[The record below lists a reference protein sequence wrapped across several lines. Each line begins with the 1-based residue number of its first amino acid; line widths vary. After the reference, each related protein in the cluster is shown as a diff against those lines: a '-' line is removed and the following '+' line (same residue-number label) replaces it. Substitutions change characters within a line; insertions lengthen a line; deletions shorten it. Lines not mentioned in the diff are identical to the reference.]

1 MIIQTLN
8 PSSRGKSTMV
18 PKQDSQTSKLER
30 LILLTL
36 LSLRVMVNSR
46 VIKSLSIKIKVSLI
60 IKRISIISKT
70 GIKRTSLKTIIGK
83 DNKTSNSISNS
94 PKIKVKM
101 PITLSIKGNSNRT
114 KNLAASSNSNSK
126 DQITTIKRNNLI
138 RMLIT
143 KTKVKTKVKIQDT
156 KITRTPMINSTS
168 INNLATIKAIKGMM
182 NRCTQSIIIPINP
195 ELAEGS
201 TIKISTTPRN
211 TVEVRIISNPHP
223 TIINSNKG
231 NSSMEANP
239 KTPTI
244 KLSLHSSSSTKNKSS
259 MVIVITMVG
268 TSRIKVTHS
277 MSTRLIFRQMPII
290 KHCSH
295 NISNTVKSITKTI
308 NLLAI
313 ASRNQVQHHSS
324 RTALTQLQSN
334 NLHLRFQLTPYPS
347 PLQTRRINS
356 RINKILSSACRAS
369 STSPLSNN
377 SQNPSKTNR
386 TTTVNIIENPHINL
400 FG

>member
-1 MIIQTLN
+1 
-8 PSSRGKSTMV
+8 MV

-143 KTKVKTKVKIQDT
+143 KIRVKIQDT

-182 NRCTQSIIIPINP
+182 NRCTQSIIIPRNP

-211 TVEVRIISNPHP
+211 TVEVRTISNHHP

-268 TSRIKVTHS
+268 TSKIKVTHS

-290 KHCSH
+290 KHCNH

-377 SQNPSKTNR
+377 SQNRSKTNR